1 MNKIV
6 LEHYPA
12 SQLPVELRGNLSPE
26 ASVTVTI
33 EEEPVRAKSRE
44 DILKLIRDAQARS
57 KGVTMEEAVAR
68 IRELRDEWDD

>member
-6 LEHYPA
+6 LEHFPV
-12 SQLPVELRGNLSPE
+12 SKLPEELRGDLSLE

-33 EEEPVRAKSRE
+33 EEEVAPATSRE
-44 DILKLIRDAQARS
+44 DFLKLIRDAQARS

>member
-12 SQLPVELRGNLSPE
+12 SKLPSDLRTGIAAD

-33 EEEPVRAKSRE
+33 QEEGKKPLNRE
-44 DILKLIRDAQARS
+44 AMLQLMRDAQANAPGTS
-57 KGVTMEEAVAR
+57 LKEAVSR
-68 IRELRDEWDD
+68 IRALRDEWDD